1 MLLGL
6 APAWQN
12 VLLKQACRCVALQG
26 CCRTNT
32 FDGLLF
38 LRLVDEQETGALR
51 TEGEGQDLQEGW
63 DDGEA
68 QQDWPESFRPQ
79 DDVQAK
85 DLRARKREAQGGGQA
100 PSPETEVRGGSKSV
114 GQDFLRT
121 ARELP
126 WAADAQEILGLPQ
139 TEQTQKSPCCPRSH
153 GTDLAEESSPA
164 QHNRCPQ
171 RITEHQSLPQ
181 EVKGPSGQVQASL
194 PCEGKAAN
202 RATLL
207 G

>member
-85 DLRARKREAQGGGQA
+85 DLRARKREAQGGVRPRPQKPKCEEAVSQSGRISSE
-100 PSPETEVRGGSKSV
+100 PPEN
-114 GQDFLRT
+114 F
-121 ARELP
+121 
-126 WAADAQEILGLPQ
+126 LGLLML
-139 TEQTQKSPCCPRSH
+139 KRSLAFRRLSRPRSPPAAP
-153 GTDLAEESSPA
+153 DL
-164 QHNRCPQ
+164 
-171 RITEHQSLPQ
+171 TELI
-181 EVKGPSGQVQASL
+181 
-194 PCEGKAAN
+194 
-202 RATLL
+202 
-207 G
+207 